1 AEAGQQAWP
10 RGWSMYINKAGLR
23 EIGSLLFKKPTVGRL
38 LTTAW
43 IAPIYLGLRQTAVG
57 FRALDELLYPE
68 YRSQKVERPVFVFA
82 NPRSGTTLAHRL
94 ISMDDEVFTTVKLYQ
109 TIFPAITATKTFK
122 RLVQLS
128 QTSVGSVLHHAYAF
142 FNGPL
147 QSRWQDVH
155 HMSLDQA
162 EEDVCTLLW
171 SLTSPATGL
180 LFPFMDEMPSQTWID
195 RQAIEDRRAFMD
207 CYENTIKR
215 HVFEAGGKRFLNKNV
230 FFSTRVRSVH
240 EKFPDAVFVYLVR
253 DPHDCLPS
261 FLNMF
266 YEAWKAHSPGIR
278 PDGEE
283 IQALK
288 RLGYDYYRY
297 ALRCRRDIPEDQFIV
312 IRYEDLIRDPK
323 ATILGLYHRLGMP
336 ISEAFKAKLDQA
348 LIAHHEY
355 ESPRNVELDF
365 FGISREEVS
374 RELRVVLEEFGYDTS
389 DYAEFLEAAE

>member
-1 AEAGQQAWP
+1 
-10 RGWSMYINKAGLR
+10 MYINKRGIR
-23 EIGSLLFKKPTVGRL
+23 EIGSLLFKRPTVGRL
-38 LTTAW
+38 LTTVW
-43 IAPIYLGLRQTAVG
+43 VAPIFVGLRQTAVG
-57 FRALDELLYPE
+57 FRALDEVVYPE
-68 YRSQKVERPVFVFA
+68 YRQQKVERPVFVFA

-122 RLVQLS
+122 RLVGLA
-128 QTSVGSVLHHAYAF
+128 QTRVGSVLNRAYDF
-142 FNGPL
+142 FNSPL
-147 QSRWQDVH
+147 ESRWQDVH
-155 HMSLDQA
+155 HISLDQA

-171 SLTSPATGL
+171 SLTSPAAGL
-180 LFPFMDEMPSQTWID
+180 LFPFMEDMPSQTWID
-195 RQAIEDRRAFMD
+195 RQSDADRRAFMD
-207 CYENTIKR
+207 CYENTLKR

-230 FFSTRVRSVH
+230 FFSTRIRSVY

-266 YEAWKAHSPGIR
+266 YRAWQAHSPGIR

-297 ALRCRRDIPEDQFIV
+297 ALQCRKEIPEDQFIV

-323 ATILGLYHRLGMP
+323 ATIVGLYGRLGMRV
-336 ISEAFKAKLDQA
+336 SDAFKAKLDHA
-348 LIAHHEY
+348 MIAHHEY

-374 RELRVVLEEFGYDTS
+374 EELREVFEEFGYDMPES
-389 DYAEFLEAAE
+389 AEYLEAAE